1 MRDARLLAWVLAQP
15 EKSSALLPGQWRAV
29 LVMAQAEGLA
39 SALAHRLEGQVFPD
53 DVMLAL
59 NAVEQEELATLTIAQ
74 LCSEA
79 ERLFVVLDLDGGLK
93 TLWQIDRAVRQSSE
107 DANFWHNLLQQSR
120 KRGVTLAVS
129 RAMRL
134 CHHLFQT
141 PIDPYLAWQGR
152 RNDIFF
158 IGRLLARDGQGKER
172 ARWLRLAFKVLHS
185 WRKRRRSAR

>member
-15 EKSSALLPGQWRAV
+15 EKSGALLPSQWRA
-29 LVMAQAEGLA
+29 LLAMAQAEELL
-39 SALAHRLEGQVFPD
+39 SALAHRLEGQVCPD

-59 NAVEQEELATLTIAQ
+59 NAVKQEELATLTIAQ

-79 ERLFVVLDLDGGLK
+79 DRLFVALDLHDGLK
-93 TLWQIDRAVRQSSE
+93 ALWQMDRAVQQSSE
-107 DANFWHNLLQQSR
+107 DANFWHDLLQQSR
-120 KRGVTLAVS
+120 ERGVTLAVS

-141 PIDPYLAWQGR
+141 PVDPYLAWQGR

-158 IGRLLARDGQGKER
+158 VGRLLARDGEGQKR
-172 ARWLRLAFKVLHS
+172 ARWLRLAFRILRS
-185 WRKRRRSAR
+185 WRQRRRSAR

>member
-15 EKSSALLPGQWRAV
+15 EKSGALLPGQWRAV

-39 SALAHRLEGQVFPD
+39 SALAHRLEGQVCPD

-59 NAVEQEELATLTIAQ
+59 NAVKWEDLATLTIAQ

-79 ERLFVVLDLDGGLK
+79 DRLFVALDLDGGLK
-93 TLWQIDRAVRQSSE
+93 TLWQIDRAVQQSSE
-107 DANFWHNLLQQSR
+107 DANFWQDLLRQSR
-120 KRGVTLAVS
+120 ERGVTLAVS

-141 PIDPYLAWQGR
+141 PVDPYLAWQGN

-158 IGRLLARDGQGKER
+158 IGRLLARDGEGKER
-172 ARWLRLAFKVLHS
+172 ARALRLAFKILRS

>member
-15 EKSSALLPGQWRAV
+15 EKSGALLPSQWRAV
-29 LVMAQAEGLA
+29 LAMAQAEGLL
-39 SALAHRLEGQVFPD
+39 SALGERLEGQACPEEV
-53 DVMLAL
+53 VSAL
-59 NAVEQEELATLTIAQ
+59 TAVEREKTATFSIAQ
-74 LCSEA
+74 ICSEA
-79 ERLFVVLDLDGGLK
+79 ERLFVAFDLDGGLK
-93 TLWQIDRAVRQSSE
+93 VLWHIDRAVRQSS
-107 DANFWHNLLQQSR
+107 DVCGFWQDLLQHSR
-120 KRGVTLAVS
+120 GMSVTLAVS

-141 PIDPYLAWQGR
+141 PVDPYLAWQGS

-172 ARWLRLAFKVLHS
+172 ARSLRLAFKILRS

>member
-15 EKSSALLPGQWRAV
+15 EKSGALLPGQWRAV

-39 SALAHRLEGQVFPD
+39 SALAHRLEGQVCPD

-59 NAVEQEELATLTIAQ
+59 IAVKREELATLTIAQ

-79 ERLFVVLDLDGGLK
+79 DRLFVALDLDGGLK
-93 TLWQIDRAVRQSSE
+93 TLWQIDRAVQQSSE
-107 DANFWHNLLQQSR
+107 DANFWQDLLQQSR
-120 KRGVTLAVS
+120 ERGVTLAVS

-141 PIDPYLAWQGR
+141 PVEPYLAWQGS

-172 ARWLRLAFKVLHS
+172 ARSLRLAFKILRS

>member
-15 EKSSALLPGQWRAV
+15 EKSGALLPGQWRAV

-39 SALAHRLEGQVFPD
+39 SALAHRLEGQVCPD

-59 NAVEQEELATLTIAQ
+59 NAVKWEDLATLTIAQ

-79 ERLFVVLDLDGGLK
+79 DRLFVALDLDGGLK
-93 TLWQIDRAVRQSSE
+93 TLWQIDRAVQQSSE
-107 DANFWHNLLQQSR
+107 DANFWQDLLRQSR
-120 KRGVTLAVS
+120 ERGVTLAVS

-141 PIDPYLAWQGR
+141 PVDPYLAWQGN

-158 IGRLLARDGQGKER
+158 IGRLLARDGEGQER
-172 ARWLRLAFKVLHS
+172 ARALRLAFKILRS

>member
-15 EKSSALLPGQWRAV
+15 EKLGALLPGQWRAV

-39 SALAHRLEGQVFPD
+39 SALAHRLEGQVCPD

-59 NAVEQEELATLTIAQ
+59 IAVKREELATLTIAQ

-79 ERLFVVLDLDGGLK
+79 DRLFVALDLDGGLK
-93 TLWQIDRAVRQSSE
+93 TLWQIDRAVQQSSE
-107 DANFWHNLLQQSR
+107 DANFWQDLLQQSR
-120 KRGVTLAVS
+120 ERGVTLAVS

-141 PIDPYLAWQGR
+141 PVEPYLAWQGS

-172 ARWLRLAFKVLHS
+172 ARSLRLAFKILRS